1 MGFIIMMVG
10 RLILPVLAIAS
21 SSCADC
27 RDVSSKQA
35 IDIARSYVRQVP
47 PFSRSEID
55 LNNFRLTESST
66 EYVISF
72 SPKKGFLGG
81 APYITVT
88 KCDGRVSKV
97 SGTQ

>member
-1 MGFIIMMVG
+1 MDFIFMMVG
-10 RLILPVLAIAS
+10 RLILPILAIGC
-21 SSCADC
+21 SSCAEC

-35 IDIARSYVRQVP
+35 IDIARSYVTQVP

-55 LNNFRLTESST
+55 LNNFRLTESSM

-81 APYITVT
+81 APSIYVT
-88 KCDGRVSKV
+88 KCEGRVSKV
-97 SGTQ
+97 SGAQ